1 MELTVVVHKERQ
13 EFWSEIPEL
22 PGCFSTGRT
31 LTELHEALAEGVGLY
46 LWDIPAQLSGP
57 LPTVGESRITVTPL
71 RAGEPP
77 A

>member
-1 MELTVVVHKERQ
+1 MELTVVVHEER
-13 EFWSEIPEL
+13 ESFWSEIREL

-31 LTELHEALAEGVGLY
+31 LSELHDALAEGVGLY
-46 LWDIPAQLSGP
+46 LWDIPGRLSGP

-71 RAGEPP
+71 PSGAQS